1 VGARPSLP
9 VIDMQEV
16 HMDAVLVRY
25 TTRPDAAEE
34 NQRLIEQVFA
44 ELHASEPVGLRYA
57 AFRLDDGVTF
67 VHVVGLD
74 GNDDPLGRTAAF
86 ATFQTGIRQRVVG
99 QIEPAE
105 ATLVGA
111 YRLLV

>member
-1 VGARPSLP
+1 
-9 VIDMQEV
+9 MN
-16 HMDAVLVRY
+16 AVLVRY
-25 TTRPDAAEE
+25 TTRPDTAEE

-44 ELHASEPVGLRYA
+44 ELHATGPAGLRYA
-57 AFRLDDGVTF
+57 TFRLDDGVSF

-74 GNDDPLGRTAAF
+74 DDVDPLQQTAAF
-86 ATFQTGIRQRVVG
+86 GEFQTGIRQRVVG

-111 YRLLV
+111 YRFLV